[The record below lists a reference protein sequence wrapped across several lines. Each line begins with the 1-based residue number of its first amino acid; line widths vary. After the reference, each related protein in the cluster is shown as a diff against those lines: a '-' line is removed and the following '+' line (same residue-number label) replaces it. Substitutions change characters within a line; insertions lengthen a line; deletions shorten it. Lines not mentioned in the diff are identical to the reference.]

1 MAYENIPQEL
11 KALRQWI
18 CWKSEPTDTGKPTK
32 IPYAPLSGRLAS
44 VTDPSTWASFDDA
57 VAAVW
62 PNSYSGIGFVFTR
75 NDPYAG
81 IDLDA
86 TDDQEALARQR
97 AIFEAFDSYSELSP
111 SGQGLHIIVKAS
123 LPHGR
128 KRAAIELYSSDRY
141 FTFTGNIYRDAP
153 IAERQEL
160 TQRLWDEMGPAAQPN
175 YFVGTEAP
183 EMFDDELIAKIK
195 SAANGELFWQLFTG
209 DWQHRYKSQSEADQ
223 ALMNFLAF
231 HSQNRPQI
239 MRVFRQ
245 SALGQ
250 RQKAGRDKYLAY
262 TIDRAFDQ
270 LLPPV
275 DISGLIDQI
284 NRVVSATSMTD
295 TASQPPSVAGHMA
308 VEPARGLSIA
318 PPAANPPNF
327 YEGFDLDLW
336 RRETPAGAIGLAA
349 EFVFRQAPR
358 PVREIALVAALGFLA
373 GIAGRAWN
381 VSGTGLNLYLMMLAP
396 TGRGKEAMA
405 TGINSI
411 ASAVE
416 RNHHFEAI
424 WQFIGPGD
432 MASGAGL
439 LRHLSERITPS
450 FVSLTGE
457 IGLRLQQMSSGNANI
472 ADITLRRAL
481 LDLYAKSGGG
491 QVVRPS
497 VYSDKKNNVEAIHSP
512 AFTWLGEST
521 PEEFYKS
528 LDESHIASGLVP
540 RFTIIEYTGIRV
552 PWNDHAAKVTP
563 SPTLTAA
570 IHAVADQALKMMEQK
585 SVQPVNFTQQAH
597 EYSVRV
603 NNFAD
608 SKINALG
615 TEGNAIA
622 QLWNRLHL
630 KALKIAALLAVS
642 QQPLNPVI
650 DLAHIEWAT
659 SLCLTDTVAM
669 VRKFE
674 QGQVGGEDH
683 VEDNKQFAAARHAIK
698 RYLLGQIGH
707 MKAGDFAARDKGLVT
722 ASFLATT
729 LRSIACF
736 RKDKRGGKEALK
748 RTLEDLEF
756 RGMLTRVP
764 KQQAVDLIGS
774 ESLTYAIVNPQ
785 AYVDE

>member
-1 MAYENIPQEL
+1 
-11 KALRQWI
+11 
-18 CWKSEPTDTGKPTK
+18 
-32 IPYAPLSGRLAS
+32 
-44 VTDPSTWASFDDA
+44 
-57 VAAVW
+57 
-62 PNSYSGIGFVFTR
+62 
-75 NDPYAG
+75 
-81 IDLDA
+81 
-86 TDDQEALARQR
+86 
-97 AIFEAFDSYSELSP
+97 
-111 SGQGLHIIVKAS
+111 
-123 LPHGR
+123 
-128 KRAAIELYSSDRY
+128 
-141 FTFTGNIYRDAP
+141 
-153 IAERQEL
+153 
-160 TQRLWDEMGPAAQPN
+160 
-175 YFVGTEAP
+175 
-183 EMFDDELIAKIK
+183 
-195 SAANGELFWQLFTG
+195 
-209 DWQHRYKSQSEADQ
+209 
-223 ALMNFLAF
+223 
-231 HSQNRPQI
+231 